1 MRYLVLEV
9 PARNALHRL
18 PQLDCGDADRARDQ
32 PGEDRAEHTTQ
43 EQDRPHPPLRINGQ
57 CLHLL
62 QRQPR
67 AFFLG
72 RGDRFHGVGYRVAHI
87 SELRARCL
95 STRFL
100 EPALARQLEYGGHVS
115 PVGGVVPLERR
126 QVRTVDVAEDTLVQL
141 VQLSLQL
148 RVLAFDLL

>member
-1 MRYLVLEV
+1 M
-9 PARNALHRL
+9 
-18 PQLDCGDADRARDQ
+18 
-32 PGEDRAEHTTQ
+32 
-43 EQDRPHPPLRINGQ
+43 
-57 CLHLL
+57 
-62 QRQPR
+62 
-67 AFFLG
+67 
-72 RGDRFHGVGYRVAHI
+72 
-87 SELRARCL
+87 

-100 EPALARQLEYGGHVS
+100 EPALARQLEYGGHVP